1 MSDDQKQPEHYP
13 ARLGSGMVAAAWIIG
28 LGLLTLLF
36 SGLLSQQQNPNSD
49 LVSHHNGNRVE
60 VVLDRNRDGHY
71 VATAEIN
78 SVPVEVLLDT
88 GATDVSVPAHL
99 AGRLG
104 LKRGVQMLVSTANGT
119 VPVYATKLN
128 EMRIGDIVLHDIRA
142 TINPHTGDD
151 FVLLGMSFLQ
161 HLDFSQRSG
170 QLILSQYQ

>member
-1 MSDDQKQPEHYP
+1 
-13 ARLGSGMVAAAWIIG
+13 
-28 LGLLTLLF
+28 
-36 SGLLSQQQNPNSD
+36 
-49 LVSHHNGNRVE
+49 
-60 VVLDRNRDGHY
+60 
-71 VATAEIN
+71 
-78 SVPVEVLLDT
+78 
-88 GATDVSVPAHL
+88 
-99 AGRLG
+99 
-104 LKRGVQMLVSTANGT
+104 MLVSTANGT

>member
-1 MSDDQKQPEHYP
+1 MSDDHKNAEHYP
-13 ARLGSGMVAAAWIIG
+13 ARIGSGMVIAAWIIG

-36 SGLLSQQQNPNSD
+36 SGLLSQQQNPNSE
-49 LVSHHNGNRVE
+49 LVSRHSGNRIE

-78 SVPVEVLLDT
+78 RVPVEVLLDT
-88 GATDVSVPAHL
+88 GATDVSIPAHL

-104 LKRGVQMLVSTANGT
+104 LKRGTPMMVTTANGT
-119 VPVYATKLN
+119 VPVYATRLN
-128 EMRIGDIVLHDIRA
+128 EMRIGDIVLHNITA

-151 FVLLGMSFLQ
+151 FVLLGMSFLKQ
-161 HLDFSQRSG
+161 LEFTQRNG